1 MSKPM
6 QGPARSRVWT
16 LLPVALALAAPALR
30 AQAGGAGAPV
40 VALRAARLLDVKT
53 GRIDQNAVVV
63 VTGTRI
69 TAAGP
74 GAAIPAGARTIDL
87 GDVTV
92 LPGLIDAHTHL
103 LQNYHADIG
112 TDDPNMVLTV
122 ATLGTTRRVLLGA
135 ALARQDLEAGITTV
149 RDLGNSGV
157 DGDVALRDAIR
168 DGWVPGPRIAA
179 STRALSA
186 AGGQFGWLAP
196 EAQKL
201 VENEYVVVATPDE
214 ARHAVQQAMYDGAD
228 LIKVIVNTGPRVV
241 SLEAMKAIVEEAGR
255 VRRKVAAHAI
265 GDEATRIA
273 ADAGVASIEHGYV
286 IPDDV
291 LQTMAKKHIFLV
303 PTDYPGSF
311 YEALWRASGEPLS
324 TAADS
329 ARMRKQIAQLTAGN
343 RDRLQRAIKLGVP
356 IAFGSDEYYD
366 VPGMTRGQASVLPLR
381 AYLQDGLTP
390 LQVLQAAT
398 VNAAELLGW
407 SDRIGTLEPGKL
419 ADIIAVPGNP
429 LTDPRVLDRVG
440 FVMKNGVV
448 IKGP

>member
-1 MSKPM
+1 MSLPM
-6 QGPARSRVWT
+6 QGRAQVRVRT
-16 LLPVALALAAPALR
+16 LLTFALALMAPGLR
-30 AQAGGAGAPV
+30 AQGAGAGAPV
-40 VALRAARLLDVKT
+40 VVLRAARLLDVKS
-53 GRIDQNAVVV
+53 GKMLEHPVVV
-63 VTGTRI
+63 VTGSRI
-69 TAAGP
+69 TAAAP

-87 GDVTV
+87 GDVTL
-92 LPGLIDAHTHL
+92 LPGLIDTHTHL
-103 LQNYHADIG
+103 LQNYHANIG

-122 ATLGTTRRVLLGA
+122 ATLGTTRRALLGA
-135 ALARQDLEAGITTV
+135 AMARQDLEAGITTV
-149 RDLGNSGV
+149 RDLGNSGT

-168 DGWVPGPRIAA
+168 DGWVTGPRIAA

-201 VENEYVVVATPDE
+201 VENEYVVVATPDD
-214 ARHAVQQAMYDGAD
+214 ARRAVQQALYDGAD

-241 SLEAMKAIVEEAGR
+241 SLETMKAIVEEAGR
-255 VRRKVAAHAI
+255 VGKKVAAHAI

-311 YEALWRASGEPLS
+311 YEQMW
-324 TAADS
+324 AAAGVLKTPGDS
-329 ARMRKQIAQLTAGN
+329 ARMRAGVTQMTGST
-343 RDRLQRAIKLGVP
+343 RDRLQRAMKLGVP

-366 VPGMTRGQASVLPLR
+366 VPGMTRGQASLLPLR
-381 AYLQDGLTP
+381 AYVADGMTP

-398 VNAAELLGW
+398 LNAAELLGW
-407 SDRIGTLEPGKL
+407 SDRIGVLEPGKL

-429 LTDPRVLDRVG
+429 LTDPGAIERVT
-440 FVMKNGVV
+440 FVMKGGTVV
-448 IKGP
+448 KRP